1 MKVFFFRK
9 KKLSQNIMTNELKQI
24 KIKSNVSLKWLFVFL
39 SHSKL
44 SWFLEVLT
52 NIGSEINVLFKIAA
66 FCAHNWSTSIK
77 IVSDQFG
84 DEC

>member
-1 MKVFFFRK
+1 MAVR
-9 KKLSQNIMTNELKQI
+9 
-24 KIKSNVSLKWLFVFL
+24 VS

-52 NIGSEINVLFKIAA
+52 NIGIEINVLFKIAA

-77 IVSDQFG
+77 IVTNVG
-84 DEC
+84 DECLATNVSIVEYIDANSHEIVKNKTFIFLIVE